1 MSDALLLIH
10 GFPLDGTMWDPQ
22 VESLSGSVQVLA
34 PSLPGFGSQPGVGR
48 VMTMELAARRCLE
61 ALDAAGV
68 DRAVVCGISMGGYV
82 AFEMWRRARERFA
95 GLVLA
100 NTRATA
106 DDEAGRERRLA
117 LAGRLEGEG
126 NGFLVEEP
134 GPLVSEGA
142 PTELWRRV
150 RDIVAAQPAESI
162 AAAAR
167 GMAER
172 PDSTGDLPGISVP
185 TLVITSTADTLIPP
199 EATTPLAGQVP
210 GAVLEVIDGA
220 GHLSNM
226 EAAGEFTALLERHL
240 ERCGLR

>member
-1 MSDALLLIH
+1 VTDALLLLH

-22 VESLSGSVQVLA
+22 VESLSGSIQVLA

-48 VMTMELAARRCLE
+48 VMTMDLAARRCLE
-61 ALDAAGV
+61 ALDSAGV

-82 AFEMWRRARERFA
+82 AFEMWRQARERFA

-100 NTRATA
+100 NTRAPA
-106 DDEAGRERRLA
+106 DDAAGSDRRLA
-117 LAGRLEGEG
+117 LADRLEAEG
-126 NGFLVEEP
+126 SGFLVEEP
-134 GPLVSEGA
+134 GPLLSAGA
-142 PTELWRRV
+142 PGDLWRRV
-150 RDIVAAQPAESI
+150 RDIVGAQPAESI

-172 PDSTGDLPGISVP
+172 PDSTGDLPGVSVP

-199 EATTPLAGQVP
+199 EATTPIAEQIP
-210 GAVLEVIDGA
+210 GARLEIVDGA

-226 EAAGEFTALLERHL
+226 EAAGVFTALLEDHL
-240 ERCGLR
+240 ARCGLA